1 MSATTRYPADDD
13 TTAEVNG
20 HAQVDANDSK
30 SRTVVILPPEES
42 KPPTPECDMC
52 DANAASNPR
61 ETQHRCPDCNYGFC
75 LPRALRMANYD
86 KRCPHC
92 RNTQWYEDLK
102 PLYQLPDDPPQR
114 QATIDEV
121 NEDLTRD
128 ALATIQEAD
137 QQQRR

>member
-1 MSATTRYPADDD
+1 MTATTP
-13 TTAEVNG
+13 G
-20 HAQVDANDSK
+20 QQVDENRGDA
-30 SRTVVILPPEES
+30 PPGGIQVTNTRVRHVRRQRRIE
-42 KPPTPECDMC
+42 PEG
-52 DANAASNPR
+52 NA
-61 ETQHRCPDCNYGFC
+61 TQVPDCNYGFC
-75 LPRALRMANYD
+75 LPCALRMANYD